1 MDAGLLFHYFAK
13 PMEWLIRLHD
23 SVPPLGEWRDDLM
36 DESNVRGLI
45 ESAPW
50 EILAA
55 KVDYLTFR
63 GRGWF
68 RHMMRLYT
76 HAFPVS
82 IAKRRANR
90 YLKACYTDR
99 KQHRSRTGARL
110 LRGYCDLDLL
120 LDPFFLQFPRP
131 GEAEAWYPGIDGG
144 ADPADLLEALAITDA
159 ADRWRNHYRDVPG
172 NHPALEIARLP
183 GKFVSSSS

>member
-55 KVDYLTFR
+55 KIDPLAFQD
-63 GRGWF
+63 RGWF

-82 IAKRRANR
+82 IAKRRAN
-90 YLKACYTDR
+90 
-99 KQHRSRTGARL
+99 RL